1 MLSIRTLKNTILTV
15 LAKSGQTSILSLETS
30 SKSNYNATHVSL
42 WVLSGINFDFEAL
55 PYNV

>member
-42 WVLSGINFDFEAL
+42 
-55 PYNV
+55 